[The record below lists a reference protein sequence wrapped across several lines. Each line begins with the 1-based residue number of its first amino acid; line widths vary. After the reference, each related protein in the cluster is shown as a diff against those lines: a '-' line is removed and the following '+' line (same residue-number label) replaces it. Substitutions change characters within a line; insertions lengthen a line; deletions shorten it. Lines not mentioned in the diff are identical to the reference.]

1 MDHPLTRTLDQ
12 VLMEFTIVWKLI
24 AYTPSSR
31 NVRENLAL
39 FYSHNILLLCH
50 KSKVFPSI
58 SCPYFPRWHP
68 LAMVTCMCQPSISW
82 SPLRSVCPIGLS
94 VLCHIG
100 FSLHYFRVIS
110 NWLRVC
116 FLLPL
121 DVAWACSRIDG
132 TPKQRRARISS
143 RKLENNQ
150 TGKRLW
156 HLLLFYLHSY
166 PRPIQ
171 VWICIDLKKA
181 WLVWLHFKA
190 ISGSKEGMKSHW
202 SKKTTNREMIS
213 LKQEDEGKKQSKSKS
228 ISKTLSRCSFLIF
241 FCKSQSSSLYQNC
254 FFEDFFLGGRHDLG
268 SFRNNFQPHTQ
279 HTVYGWKLHSCYWM
293 CLFYS
298 FGAFYGQPF
307 VKHVT
312 TREAFELFVY
322 RK

>member
-1 MDHPLTRTLDQ
+1 MAP
-12 VLMEFTIVWKLI
+12 FT
-24 AYTPSSR
+24 
-31 NVRENLAL
+31 
-39 FYSHNILLLCH
+39 LLL
-50 KSKVFPSI
+50 
-58 SCPYFPRWHP
+58 
-68 LAMVTCMCQPSISW
+68 T
-82 SPLRSVCPIGLS
+82 
-94 VLCHIG
+94 
-100 FSLHYFRVIS
+100 
-110 NWLRVC
+110 
-116 FLLPL
+116 FL
-121 DVAWACSRIDG
+121 D
-132 TPKQRRARISS
+132 
-143 RKLENNQ
+143 
-150 TGKRLW
+150 
-156 HLLLFYLHSY
+156 

-293 CLFYS
+293 SLFYS

>member
-24 AYTPSSR
+24 AYTPSR

-156 HLLLFYLHSY
+156 HLLLLTFL
-166 PRPIQ
+166 P
-171 VWICIDLKKA
+171 KA
-181 WLVWLHFKA
+181 NTGLNLYWLEKGLTCLTPFQSNFRVK
-190 ISGSKEGMKSHW
+190 GRYE
-202 SKKTTNREMIS
+202 IS
-213 LKQEDEGKKQSKSKS
+213 LEQKNYKQRD
-228 ISKTLSRCSFLIF
+228 
-241 FCKSQSSSLYQNC
+241 
-254 FFEDFFLGGRHDLG
+254 DFPEAGRW
-268 SFRNNFQPHTQ
+268 R
-279 HTVYGWKLHSCYWM
+279 K
-293 CLFYS
+293 
-298 FGAFYGQPF
+298 
-307 VKHVT
+307 
-312 TREAFELFVY
+312 EAEQ
-322 RK
+322 K